1 MQAGTRIKG
10 CALLFTLLAF
20 VIAACGDDDANNNAP
35 LRILV
40 TNDDGVAAE
49 GIDAIVEALISD
61 PRNDVVVSAPDGNRS
76 GSSDNTGPS
85 ALCGDLTVTTATTQS
100 GYPATAINGCPADAV
115 NYALANLYPPDAP
128 PHVVISG
135 INAGQNVSL
144 PIATRVSGTVGA
156 ARTAARNG
164 VPALAASQGAP
175 PIDGTYD
182 YPSGVEAVLS
192 WLEENR
198 QSLESGEQ
206 TPTDVDNI
214 NVPTCAAGT
223 SIRGTIVDL
232 PLAPNANLAF
242 NPQDCA
248 STLENFQNDV
258 EAFLNGFITRNSVP
272 LQN

>member
-1 MQAGTRIKG
+1 MQGRARIKG
-10 CALLFTLLAF
+10 YALLFTLLAF
-20 VIAACGDDDANNNAP
+20 VIATCGDDDSKNAAP

-61 PRNDVVVSAPDGNRS
+61 PSNEVVVAAPDGNRS
-76 GSSDNTGPS
+76 GSSDMTGPS
-85 ALCGDLTVTTATTQS
+85 TLCGDLTVTPAMTQS

-115 NYALANLYPPDAP
+115 NYALTALYSDAP
-128 PHVVISG
+128 PHLVISG

-175 PIDGTYD
+175 PIDGVYD
-182 YPSGVEAVLS
+182 YASGVAAVLS

-198 QSLESGEQ
+198 RSLQAGDE
-206 TPTDVDNI
+206 TPIAVDSINI
-214 NVPTCAAGT
+214 PSCATGT
-223 SIRGTIVDL
+223 SIRGTIADL
-232 PLAPNANLAF
+232 PLAPNANAAF
-242 NPQDCA
+242 NPQNCA
-248 STLENFQNDV
+248 SALEDFQNDV
-258 EAFLNGFITRNSVP
+258 EAFLNGFTTLNSVS